1 MPILPRPT
9 VNQAARGGNRHRECS
24 KMLGVLDAA
33 KLGLGHVQLWPL
45 FLYYLFCF
53 RLYTVVRVDKSVSED
68 ILKAQSHFSQT
79 DLCATFFLK
88 SINCFCFWFWLCCLM
103 FLWSLNFTTCP
114 IFYIFI
120 LFLPLIADI
129 SEL

>member
-53 RLYTVVRVDKSVSED
+53 RLYTVVRVDKSVSEN

-88 SINCFCFWFWLCCLM
+88 KYKL
-103 FLWSLNFTTCP
+103 FLFLVLVVLSYVSMEFKFHHLSNFLHIFIIFTTYCRY
-114 IFYIFI
+114 F
-120 LFLPLIADI
+120 
-129 SEL
+129 